1 MVVTANYLK
10 VTTRILKK
18 RTQSQRITLSRPMT
32 QTQTARMTMALIMS
46 ISELA
51 IRHFQLRL
59 RWTLVAFI
67 TRQLMR
73 LRMMMKTSVTH
84 PTSLPRTSVAEV
96 LD

>member
-67 TRQLMR
+67 MRQLMR

-84 PTSLPRTSVAEV
+84 PTS
-96 LD
+96 